1 VEIVGVVGD
10 VMTSGTRPDPIP
22 AFYVPYAQDPLAVMS
37 FVVRV
42 PSGDPLALGP
52 AAEKAAWALSGGTN
66 VYSVETLERR
76 IADLNWRSRFGAL
89 LLGSFAAL
97 ALLLGTAG
105 VYAVISYSVAQ
116 RRAEIGVRMALG
128 ARGGTVLGMVLG
140 DALRLALAGV
150 GLGAL
155 GALAATRAL
164 AGSLYGVSTADPA
177 TFAAVTA
184 LLLAVA
190 TAAGLVPAVR
200 ATRLDPLKAL
210 KD

>member
-1 VEIVGVVGD
+1 
-10 VMTSGTRPDPIP
+10 
-22 AFYVPYAQDPLAVMS
+22 MS

-52 AAEKAAWALSGGTN
+52 AAEKAAWALSGSTN